1 MLSGDITWQRF
12 LSRTESA
19 TPAVRGKQELRAV
32 WESQVEAVDLR
43 REPEEFTPVGDEKVV
58 VTMRLVARGRGSD
71 IPLTTAVTWVYTL
84 DEVGA
89 CVKVETF
96 ATRDE
101 ALKAARAPK

>member
-1 MLSGDITWQRF
+1 MLSDDITWQRF

-43 REPEEFTPVGDEKVV
+43 GEPDEFIPVGDEKVV

-71 IPLTTAVTWVYTL
+71 IPLATAVIWVHTL

-96 ATRDE
+96 GTRDE